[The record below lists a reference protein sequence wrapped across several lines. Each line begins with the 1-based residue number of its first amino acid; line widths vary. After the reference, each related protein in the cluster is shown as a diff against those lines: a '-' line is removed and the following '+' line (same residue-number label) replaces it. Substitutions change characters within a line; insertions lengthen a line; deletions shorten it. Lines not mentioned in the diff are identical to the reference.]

1 MNKKSWIAALVVLA
15 AIAAVVVF
23 GRHRIHFNWQV
34 FVEQIR
40 LATWWRIGLAIG
52 LIWLAY
58 VVRAMRWAVF
68 LSPSRKVSG
77 LKVLGPQIIG
87 YTGVALL
94 GRPADLAR
102 PYLVARK
109 LRTTLS
115 EQIAVYVVERMFDLG
130 AMALIFSSVLYFS
143 PDKKTL
149 PHPELLRHLALTGL
163 IGTAVIAVFAV
174 FLKLQGAA
182 MAEGTRRIFAGF
194 APKLGHQAADK
205 LLAFRSG
212 LDVLS
217 SKREVLLALVYS
229 LAMWVMISYA
239 YLETLRAFVESPV
252 LHGMTLARCM
262 VLIAAGMV
270 ASAAQLPVLGWFTQM
285 AALAAILQGF
295 FGVAWEPALGCGAV
309 LLIVTFLSVIP
320 LGLIWARLEHVS
332 LRKIAAES
340 EQAGEAL
347 EHHREPAISE

>member
-15 AIAAVVVF
+15 AVAAVVVF
-23 GRHRIHFNWQV
+23 GRHRIHFNWQI
-34 FVEQIR
+34 FVEQIQ
-40 LATWWRIGLAIG
+40 LATWWRIGLAIA
-52 LIWLAY
+52 LIWIAY
-58 VVRAMRWAVF
+58 AVRAMRWAVF

-77 LKVLGPQIIG
+77 LKVLGPQVIG

-163 IGTAVIAVFAV
+163 IGTVCIAILAVFV
-174 FLKLQGAA
+174 RLRGAI
-182 MAEGTRRIFAGF
+182 MAEGTRRVFAGF
-194 APKLGHQAADK
+194 APKLGEGIADK
-205 LLAFRSG
+205 LLAFRNG
-212 LDVLS
+212 LHVLS
-217 SKREVLLALVYS
+217 SAREVLLAVVYS

-239 YLETLRAFVESPV
+239 YLETAHAFVESPI
-252 LHGMTLARCM
+252 LSHLSLARCM
-262 VLIAAGMV
+262 VVIAAGMV

-295 FGVAWEPALGCGAV
+295 FGVAWEPALGCGAM

-320 LGLIWARLEHVS
+320 LGLLWARFEHVS

-340 EQAGEAL
+340 EHAGEAL
-347 EHHREPAISE
+347 EHAHTPAASE